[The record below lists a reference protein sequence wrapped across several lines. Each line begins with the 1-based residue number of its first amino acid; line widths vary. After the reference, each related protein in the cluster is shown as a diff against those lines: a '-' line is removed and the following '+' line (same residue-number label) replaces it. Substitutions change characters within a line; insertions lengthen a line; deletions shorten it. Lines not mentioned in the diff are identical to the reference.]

1 MTPVQVKRLEYAVAV
16 DRAGSISAEDGALLA
31 LGEEWTP
38 EHLVLAGLARC
49 SLASLAYYAQR
60 ASLEVSAAASASG
73 AVTRRDEDGRF
84 AFVELSCRIEAE
96 LDPAPAPEALAE
108 LIAKAERGC
117 FVGASLRVTPSYS
130 WRVNGEDTP

>member
-1 MTPVQVKRLEYAVAV
+1 MTPVQVKRLEYTVAV

-49 SLASLAYYAQR
+49 SLASLAYHAQR
-60 ASLEVSAAASASG
+60 ASLDVSAAASASA

-84 AFVELSCRIEAE
+84 AFVELSCRIE
-96 LDPAPAPEALAE
+96 AE

-130 WRVNGEDTP
+130 WRVNGEETP